1 MCGNDAPKAE
11 AVDAVAPLKEGFT
24 RKSFS
29 VPLKSYGSDSTAT
42 LAFLDIIDVHDRQ
55 LFISE
60 YASAPCLI
68 KAMGCDTEMK
78 AAASWSDAEA
88 WRKQVDQTAGFFV
101 DYPYSDIPNTIAVH
115 HHMDPHMLNRAEW
128 VKFVGAFFNLE
139 DAATKHMQEEESK
152 WEELS
157 TSAAAKSATPLVAFI
172 DSWGGYTISLAA
184 YKTLLVEAAGG
195 RSFTEADFA
204 ANAHAVVGGGKITF
218 NSSDP
223 DGAAAFRAALADAD
237 VLIDETYAW
246 DPPSYTASSFEGTYG
261 FDGAGA
267 KVFRLDGLLG
277 GLAGNGLDWFEG
289 SFARPATVLADFVAA
304 MHATGEATTY
314 LRTLDGTPTVM
325 TAEDCDYKIPVCDD
339 VDAAIIESPCDRYG
353 GCVDEEGEKV
363 KDAVEDAQES
373 ACVAATLLIA

>member
-1 MCGNDAPKAE
+1 
-11 AVDAVAPLKEGFT
+11 
-24 RKSFS
+24 
-29 VPLKSYGSDSTAT
+29 
-42 LAFLDIIDVHDRQ
+42 LDIINVHDRQ
-55 LFISE
+55 LYISE
-60 YASAPCLI
+60 YTSAPCLI
-68 KAMGCDTEMK
+68 KAMGCDSDMK
-78 AAASWSDAEA
+78 ALGSWSDAEG

-101 DYPYSDIPNTIAVH
+101 DYPYEDIPNTIAVS

-139 DAATKHMQEEESK
+139 DAAAEHMKEEESK

-157 TSAAAKSATPLVAFI
+157 ISAAANSATPLVAFI

-267 KVFRLDGLLG
+267 KVFRVDGLLG

-289 SFARPATVLADFVAA
+289 AFARPATVLADFVAA
-304 MHATGEATTY
+304 LHATGEATIY

-325 TAEDCDYKIPVCDD
+325 TAEDCDSKIPVCDD

-353 GCVDEEGEKV
+353 GCEIDEDGEKV
-363 KDAVEDAQES
+363 KEAVESAKES
-373 ACVAATLLIA
+373 ACVAATLLIAAAAFA